1 MNIFAI
7 LGLCAA
13 VLFGNGNGGGG
24 GDKDKIEVKLK
35 ATTYVRGLD
44 VTIGELCEITPEGTD
59 ALAIAKI
66 KFGRAPVAG
75 HARTISRTE
84 IVQSIAASGQ
94 DISGLKFAGSNEI
107 VVQPVLTD
115 LSTPEV
121 LDAATAALQAVLALE
136 GGDVEFTAPQRMR
149 LIQAPPGRRSQEFV
163 ARLRG
168 DKTGPNAAVIEV
180 EIVVDGESYKKI
192 PITFPL
198 TRYQLVVK
206 TLGPIRAGT
215 PLGPDNCAVTRE
227 AMAQATGLFLNS
239 LEQVSGLNAARD
251 LQNDRRLMLGD
262 TALPAVIRK
271 GDVVT
276 VVLTRGRVKVTAR
289 ALANHDAPLGARLTL
304 TNLQSRSQ
312 MVGVVSAP
320 GLVVVQQ

>member
-94 DISGLKFAGSNEI
+94 DIGGLKFAGSNEI

-168 DKTGPNAAVIEV
+168 DKTGPNSAIIEV

-215 PLGPDNCAVTRE
+215 PLGPDNLAIVRE
-227 AMAQATGLFLNS
+227 AMAQANGAFLND
-239 LEQVSGLNAARD
+239 LQQVAEQVAARN
-251 LQNDRRLMLGD
+251 LQANQRLTLSD
-262 TALPAVIRK
+262 IAPPAVIHK
-271 GDVVT
+271 GDIVT
-276 VVLTRGRVKVTAR
+276 VVITHGRVKVTAK
-289 ALANHDAPLGARLTL
+289 AIANQDGAIGATVTL
-304 TNLQSRSQ
+304 TNATSRSQ
-312 MVGVVSAP
+312 ITGIVAQA
-320 GLVVVQQ
+320 GLVVVKQ